1 MLENATHR
9 LRALEP
15 EDVDMLLRWEND
27 SNHWWLGTST
37 TPFSRATLLKF
48 ATGDHDLYR
57 DRQLRLML
65 DHKNA
70 QGDWYTVGAID
81 VYDFDVRNLRAG
93 IGVIVDAQERRKGHA
108 QVGLDLIANY
118 TNKHLGLHLIY
129 AEVPVQHNPSRKLFL
144 HAGYQECEVRKQW
157 IKGVDGWED
166 VVLMQLFNKK
176 VSAKNN

>member
-15 EDVDMLLRWEND
+15 EDVDMLLQWEND
-27 SNHWWLGTST
+27 SNHWWLGASI

-70 QGDWYTVGAID
+70 QGVWYTVGAID

-93 IGVIVDAQERRKGHA
+93 IGVIVDHKERRKGHA
-108 QVGLDLIANY
+108 SEGLDLMANY
-118 TNKHLGLHLIY
+118 TDEHLGLHLIY
-129 AEVPVQHNPSRKLFL
+129 AEVPTKHEASRKLFL
-144 HAGYQECEVRKQW
+144 RAGYKECEVRKQW

-166 VVLMQLFNKK
+166 VVLMQLFNHKK
-176 VSAKNN
+176 LA